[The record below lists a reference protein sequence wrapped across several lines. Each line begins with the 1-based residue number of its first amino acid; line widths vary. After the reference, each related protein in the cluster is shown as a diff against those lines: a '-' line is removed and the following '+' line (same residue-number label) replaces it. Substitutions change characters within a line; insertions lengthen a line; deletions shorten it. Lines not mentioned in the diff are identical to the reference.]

1 MEILERSNLPEM
13 QMSALLGALT
23 ALKRGDSS
31 VRLPRDWPGLA
42 GKVAET
48 FNDVVELNERTA
60 EELVRLS
67 RTVGKAGKLRQRA
80 SLGDVRGFWKVTIDR
95 VNELI
100 DDLVHPTSEAAR
112 VIGAVAQGDLSQSM
126 ALEVEDR
133 QLEG

>member
-1 MEILERSNLPEM
+1 MSIRTNNNSGESAMELLDRSKLPEM
-13 QMSALLGALT
+13 QMTALLGALT
-23 ALKRGDSS
+23 ALKRGDTS
-31 VRLPRDWPGLA
+31 VRLPRDWSGLA

-80 SLGDVRGFWKVTIDR
+80 SLGDVRGFWKVTIDG

-100 DDLVHPTSEAAR
+100 DDLVHPTSETAR
-112 VIGAVAQGDLSQSM
+112 VIGAVAQGDL
-126 ALEVEDR
+126 
-133 QLEG
+133 